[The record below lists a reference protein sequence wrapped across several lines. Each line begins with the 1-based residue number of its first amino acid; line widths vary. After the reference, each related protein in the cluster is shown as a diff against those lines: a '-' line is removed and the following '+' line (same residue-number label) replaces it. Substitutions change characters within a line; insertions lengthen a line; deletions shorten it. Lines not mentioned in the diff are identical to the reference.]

1 MQNKIKEIS
10 EQTVKRLT
18 VTIKHVQTIKGTI
31 NKASGTA
38 QSDHIITTAN
48 AAGNVIETVP
58 EIVTYTIEE
67 ET

>member
-1 MQNKIKEIS
+1 MTGAIQPKKMITGAIDSARTLN
-10 EQTVKRLT
+10 
-18 VTIKHVQTIKGTI
+18 GTLCRP
-31 NKASGTA
+31 SGTG

-48 AAGNVIETVP
+48 AAGNVIETTP

>member
-1 MQNKIKEIS
+1 M
-10 EQTVKRLT
+10 T
-18 VTIKHVQTIKGTI
+18 GTI
-31 NKASGTA
+31 QPKTIITGAINPARTLNGTLCRPSGTA

-58 EIVTYTIEE
+58 EIVMYTIEE